1 MPSVDEK
8 ADDLLKFE
16 DELYGAQRELKKL
29 NKRKR
34 KRLIANSDSL
44 EDEFQLKA
52 KKVAKH
58 KRESN
63 GWIEEDMPQ
72 NESLYSDTEETV
84 AVNGKDKEHK
94 IEEIPTNNKDI
105 SNRKLKNKAKN
116 HDDCQKLN
124 SSNQINKVC
133 VDAKDA
139 VDVKKTPSKEKKT
152 VSKSPKVS
160 KTPNGKVDEWS
171 TPLKDGET
179 EYFIPSKKFK
189 ASVPSTIVEGT
200 PQNGVATPKSAKK
213 TKLSQTSTPVATP
226 VAKSATTVASTP
238 VSTPGLSNS
247 LTASAKKNVKIMLK
261 MNQSQEAV
269 EYLRQVQQSP
279 NLPYDSDLKPLKA
292 ALKPNL
298 MPSPI
303 NPFYKKQLGLKF

>member
-8 ADDLLKFE
+8 ADELLRFE
-16 DELYGAQRELKKL
+16 DELYGEQRQLKKL

-34 KRLIANSDSL
+34 KRLIANPDAL
-44 EDEFQLKA
+44 EEEFQTKA

-63 GWIEEDMPQ
+63 SWIEEDMPQ

-84 AVNGKDKEHK
+84 AVNGKEHK
-94 IEEIPTNNKDI
+94 IEENPTNNKDI
-105 SNRKLKNKAKN
+105 SNRKLKKKAKN

-124 SSNQINKVC
+124 SSNQTNKVC
-133 VDAKDA
+133 ADAKTN
-139 VDVKKTPSKEKKT
+139 DVKVTPTKEKNT

-160 KTPNGKVDEWS
+160 KTPNGKVNEWS
-171 TPLKDGET
+171 TPLKEGET
-179 EYFIPSKKFK
+179 EYFIPSKKLK
-189 ASVPSTIVEGT
+189 AMVPSTIVEGT
-200 PQNGVATPKSAKK
+200 APNGVATPKSAKK
-213 TKLSQTSTPVATP
+213 AKVLQTSTPVATP
-226 VAKSATTVASTP
+226 VAKSVSTALSTP

-247 LTASAKKNVKIMLK
+247 LTASVKKNVKIMLK

-279 NLPYDSDLKPLKA
+279 NMPYDSDLKPLKG